1 MKDDPVQHS
10 ARLREDEYFQKVEA
24 ERQKIM
30 SREAARQVAE
40 HLLAEAS
47 GIADLDLLS
56 ELQALGYTHRT
67 AALLTVVPLVQV
79 AWQSGWVRPRE
90 RELILAAA
98 HDQGVTGVSFAYRRL
113 MSWMDNRPPEQFF
126 QKTLELIHRWLG
138 SLPEEDQQAR
148 KRQLLS
154 RCLQI
159 ASASGG
165 VLGFGS
171 KISRAEWRVLQELA
185 AQLDYPLEARASG

>member
-1 MKDDPVQHS
+1 MS
-10 ARLREDEYFQKVEA
+10 REA
-24 ERQKIM
+24 ERQ
-30 SREAARQVAE
+30 VAE
-40 HLLAEAS
+40 ELLAETS
-47 GIADLDLLS
+47 GIADPDLLS
-56 ELQALGYTHRT
+56 ELQTLGYTHDT

-98 HDQGVTGVSFAYRRL
+98 HGQGISGVSVAYRRL
-113 MSWMDNRPPEQFF
+113 MSWMDDRPSQQFF
-126 QKTLELIHRWLG
+126 QKTLELIRRWLD
-138 SLPEEDQQAR
+138 SLPAEEQQAR
-148 KRQLLS
+148 KRELLS
-154 RCLQI
+154 RCIQI

-185 AQLDYPLEARASG
+185 AQLDCPLEARASG